1 MQRNLNSTQDGAQA
15 LRGVT
20 RWRSTSILRQAATGW
35 WDDRCLSM
43 GAAIAF
49 YAIFS
54 LAPVLLIVI
63 AIGGLVF
70 GAEAAQSAVLA
81 QFGGL
86 VGSSGAEAISRVLA
100 SASNFGS
107 GVLGTVIG
115 IGTFV
120 VTASGAF
127 GELQA
132 DLNAIWRAPPPRY
145 SSVVAFLVARLL
157 SFAMIAVIAFL
168 LMISL
173 TFDALASAASRYF
186 SWQDEALI
194 VGAVN
199 LLFSVALSAA
209 LFAFIFKVL
218 PSVSRSWRTVVPGA
232 ALTAV
237 LFVLGKFAIGFYLGR
252 SNIASSYGAAASVI
266 TLMLWVY
273 YSAQILLFGAEFTK
287 AYAGD
292 DRKATRGGSGRS
304 ARGS

>member
-1 MQRNLNSTQDGAQA
+1 MQRNLNSTQDWAQA

-20 RWRSTSILRQAATGW
+20 RWRGTSVLRQAAMGW

-43 GAAIAF
+43 GTAIAF

-63 AIGGLVF
+63 AIGGLAF

-86 VGSSGAEAISRVLA
+86 IGPSGAEAIAKVLA
-100 SASNFGS
+100 SAGNFGS
-107 GVLGTVIG
+107 GVVGTVIG
-115 IGTFV
+115 IGTFI

-145 SSVVAFLVARLL
+145 SSIVAFLIARLL
-157 SFAMIAVIAFL
+157 SFAMIAVVAFL

-173 TFDALASAASRYF
+173 TFDALASAASQYF
-186 SWQDEALI
+186 SLQDEAVI
-194 VGAVN
+194 VSAVN
-199 LLFSVALSAA
+199 LLFSVGLSGA

-218 PSVSRSWRTVVPGA
+218 PTLSLSWRNVLPGA
-232 ALTAV
+232 ALTSV

-287 AYAGD
+287 ACAGD
-292 DRKATRGGSGRS
+292 GQRQRTGRKRPR
-304 ARGS
+304 